1 MRQLLEPGYRTTSE
15 NAVVSTVLL
24 CCCACCCRAVV
35 LQVSAQLVPLDA
47 ALQKLLSI
55 SGVLFVT
62 WFFVQLKDIL
72 VRWGAVG
79 VGTSD
84 LCCCKGVGCCQQTR
98 WPHITGIAPSYLT
111 PACRHIA

>member
-1 MRQLLEPGYRTTSE
+1 
-15 NAVVSTVLL
+15 
-24 CCCACCCRAVV
+24 V

-79 VGTSD
+79 V
-84 LCCCKGVGCCQQTR
+84 
-98 WPHITGIAPSYLT
+98 
-111 PACRHIA
+111 